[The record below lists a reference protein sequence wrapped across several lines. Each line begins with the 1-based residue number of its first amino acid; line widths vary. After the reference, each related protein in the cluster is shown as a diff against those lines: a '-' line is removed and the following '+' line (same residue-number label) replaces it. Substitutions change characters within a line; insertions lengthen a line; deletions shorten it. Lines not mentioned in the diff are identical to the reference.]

1 MHYFLQNF
9 ANHMRKSED
18 YVIADTPREVL
29 GKFQIPGMALLLQ
42 NKVTQNDLILS
53 HIECGLPVVV
63 A

>member
-1 MHYFLQNF
+1 
-9 ANHMRKSED
+9 MRKSED